1 MTTQKKSR
9 KESREAHPSW
19 AFDPL
24 VIHNHRRER
33 GTFGELASL

>member
-9 KESREAHPSW
+9 KESRKAHPSW